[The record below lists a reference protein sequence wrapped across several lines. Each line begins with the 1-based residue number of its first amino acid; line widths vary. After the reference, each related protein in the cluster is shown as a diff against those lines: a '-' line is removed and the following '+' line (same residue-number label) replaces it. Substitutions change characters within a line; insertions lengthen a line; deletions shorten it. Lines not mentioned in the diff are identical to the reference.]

1 MIWIRGQLAGLIKWM
16 IAMIQD
22 GLVPG
27 MDFLEKINSMLNK
40 KYIIKRQ
47 MIEISLLEPLILLI
61 QQI

>member
-16 IAMIQD
+16 ITMIQD

-47 MIEISLLEPLILLI
+47 MIEISLLESLILLI

>member
-47 MIEISLLEPLILLI
+47 MIEISLLESLILLI